1 MNIGFVGL
9 GKLGLPCAL
18 EIERNGHSVIGYDPS
33 EQVKQTI
40 ESKVLPYKE
49 IGAQGLLEHSNIQIR
64 SLSDVIHHSDIVF
77 VPVQTPHSKEYEGIT
92 RLPETRKDFDYSY
105 LTIALSD
112 LAQEALKQ
120 EKNLIVIIIST
131 VLPGTIERE
140 IRPVLNEYIRLCY
153 NPFFIAMGTTI
164 PDFKNPEFVLFGV
177 DDSEAAERAKELYRT
192 IHDRPFVETT
202 IENAELIKVLYNTYI
217 SSKISIA
224 NTILEICHKT
234 PNANADKVVEA
245 LGMATERLIS
255 TRYMSPGMGD
265 GGNCHPRDNIALSW
279 LSKKLNLSY
288 DWFENIMV
296 CREKQTEWLSQLII
310 DYAIQEAYA
319 HLPIIILGAA
329 FKPETN
335 LTGGSPSVL
344 LYNLLMERDYG
355 DSVLILDPYAK
366 NYRPLSHKKSIVDE
380 NDFIGYIS
388 DIQAVYFIGTKHQ
401 LFTKILFKKGSL
413 VIDPWRYIPDQNGI
427 RVIRIGE

>member
-1 MNIGFVGL
+1 MNVGFMGL

-18 EIERNGHSVIGYDPS
+18 EIERNGHSVVGFDPS
-33 EQVKQTI
+33 EKVKQTLQTRM
-40 ESKVLPYKE
+40 LPYKE
-49 IGAQGLLEHSNIQIR
+49 VGVQELLEQTKIQIR
-64 SLSDVIHHSDIVF
+64 PLKDVVSHSEIVF
-77 VPVQTPHSKEYEGIT
+77 VPVQTPHLPKYEGVT
-92 RLPETRKDFDYSY
+92 RLPETREDFDYSY
-105 LTIALSD
+105 LTVALSD
-112 LAQEALKQ
+112 LSQEALEQKK
-120 EKNLIVIIIST
+120 ELIVIIIST

-140 IRPVLNEYIRLCY
+140 IRPILNEYIKLCY

-177 DDSEAAERAKELYRT
+177 DDTVAAQKARELYHT
-192 IHDRPFVETT
+192 IHNRPFFETT

-234 PNANADKVVEA
+234 PNTNADDVVTA

-265 GGNCHPRDNIALSW
+265 GGGCHPRDNIALSW
-279 LSKKLNLSY
+279 LSKKLDLSY

-296 CREKQTEWLSQLII
+296 CREKQTEWLADLVVQYASQM
-310 DYAIQEAYA
+310 AYSD
-319 HLPIIILGAA
+319 LPVVILGAA

-335 LTGGSPSVL
+335 LTVGSPAML
-344 LYNLLMERDYG
+344 LYNLLMEKLPNHRLY
-355 DSVLILDPYAK
+355 
-366 NYRPLSHKKSIVDE
+366 IVDPIVQIE
-380 NDFIGYIS
+380 KEEDKNLSIDDLVNRYVRHKG
-388 DIQAVYFIGTKHQ
+388 VYFIGTKHDIFSKVQ
-401 LFTKILFKKGSL
+401 FPNGSL
-413 VIDPWRYIPDQNGI
+413 VVDPWRYIPDQRGI